1 VLGCE
6 VWRNLDWLPD
16 EDKQVMPVDD
26 RPNLAAA
33 LSGVFDSQISGGKR
47 YDLAVQGRR
56 LANATFFESH
66 EVDRHTLLAF
76 AMDLTPL
83 VTDPSL
89 DVASY
94 TRSLIE
100 RMRDDVAAIS
110 PSEPMIDR

>member
-1 VLGCE
+1 
-6 VWRNLDWLPD
+6 
-16 EDKQVMPVDD
+16 VMPVDD

-47 YDLAVQGRR
+47 YDLAVEGRR

-83 VTDPSL
+83 VDEHSL
-89 DVASY
+89 DIAAY
-94 TRSLIE
+94 TASLIE
-100 RMRDDVAAIS
+100 RMRGDVA
-110 PSEPMIDR
+110 DRIARMSRGA